1 MIDTDKYEG
10 HTKESWRIEYG
21 DMEQYGET
29 DTVLSGID
37 VVALDVMRQ
46 DAQLIADAPLLLEE
60 VKRCHEIINA
70 SSTLKHISKMIEEG
84 KRLQKEHDTV
94 RGWFLDIDNYM
105 MEHHYDMW
113 QEIRKEIGLDD

>member
-10 HTKESWRIEYG
+10 HTKGGWYVDDAPDVIHPTVIHENQCDAIVAELVAIT
-21 DMEQYGET
+21 GEWT
-29 DTVLSGID
+29 EEDY
-37 VVALDVMRQ
+37 ANAR
-46 DAQLIADAPLLLEE
+46 LIADAPLLLAE
-60 VKRCHEIINA
+60 V
-70 SSTLKHISKMIEEG
+70 

>member
-10 HTKESWRIEYG
+10 HSEGEWKVGARKGAMTVRDSNGEEIAATNSYSNARI
-21 DMEQYGET
+21 M
-29 DTVLSGID
+29 
-37 VVALDVMRQ
+37 
-46 DAQLIADAPLLLEE
+46 ADAPLLLAE
-60 VKRCHEIINA
+60 V
-70 SSTLKHISKMIEEG
+70 

>member
-10 HTKESWRIEYG
+10 HTE
-21 DMEQYGET
+21 GEWL
-29 DTVLSGID
+29 VVEAGISR
-37 VVALDVMRQ
+37 VMVYTNDKDFSMASANRN
-46 DAQLIADAPLLLEE
+46 LIADAPLLLAE
-60 VKRCHEIINA
+60 V
-70 SSTLKHISKMIEEG
+70 

>member
-1 MIDTDKYEG
+1 MIDIDKYEG
-10 HTKESWRIEYG
+10 HSEGEWKVGARKGAMTVRDSNGEEIAATNSYSNARI
-21 DMEQYGET
+21 M
-29 DTVLSGID
+29 
-37 VVALDVMRQ
+37 
-46 DAQLIADAPLLLEE
+46 ADAPLLLAE
-60 VKRCHEIINA
+60 V
-70 SSTLKHISKMIEEG
+70 